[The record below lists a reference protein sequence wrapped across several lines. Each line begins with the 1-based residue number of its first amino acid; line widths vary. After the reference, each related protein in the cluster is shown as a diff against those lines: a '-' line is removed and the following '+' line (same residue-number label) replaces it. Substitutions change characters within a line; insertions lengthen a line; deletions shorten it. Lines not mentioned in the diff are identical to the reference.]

1 MKESIGNRITK
12 YRKAKGIT
20 QEELAN
26 KLGLS
31 PQAISKWECDA
42 SCPDISLLPDLCR
55 ELGITTDELLTGNS
69 NEVKLVPSE
78 QRKKLDELTLRIR
91 MDTHDGDRLRVN
103 LPMGLVKVSLEM
115 GVEITPG
122 INSSDAMKNMNWDQI
137 VSMAEKGIIG
147 KIVEMETGD
156 GDIIEMVIE

>member
-12 YRKAKGIT
+12 YRKAQGLT
-20 QEELAN
+20 QEELAT

-31 PQAISKWECDA
+31 SQAISKWECDT
-42 SCPDISLLPDLCR
+42 SCPDISLLPDLCK
-55 ELGITTDELLTGNS
+55 ELGITADELLTGNS

-78 QRKKLDELTLRIR
+78 QRKKLEDLTLRI
-91 MDTHDGDRLRVN
+91 
-103 LPMGLVKVSLEM
+103 LEM

-122 INSSDAMKNMNWDQI
+122 VNSCDALKNMDWSQI
-137 VSMAEKGIIG
+137 VTMAEKGAIG

-156 GDIIEMVIE
+156 GDTIEVVIE

>member
-12 YRKAKGIT
+12 YRKAQGVT
-20 QEELAN
+20 QEELAT

-31 PQAISKWECDA
+31 SQAISKWECDT
-42 SCPDISLLPDLCR
+42 SCPDISLLPALCK
-55 ELGITTDELLTGNS
+55 ELGITVDELLTGNS

-78 QRKKLDELTLRIR
+78 QRKKLEDLTLRIR
-91 MDTHDGDRLRVN
+91 MDTNDGDKLRVN
-103 LPMGLVKVSLEM
+103 LPMLLVKLSLEM

-122 INSSDAMKNMNWDQI
+122 INSFDAMKNMDWSQI
-137 VSMAEKGIIG
+137 VTMAEKGTIG

-156 GDIIEMVIE
+156 GDTIEVVIE

>member
-12 YRKAKGIT
+12 YRKAQGLT
-20 QEELAN
+20 QEELAT

-31 PQAISKWECDA
+31 SQAISKWECDT
-42 SCPDISLLPDLCR
+42 SCPDISLLPDLCK
-55 ELGITTDELLTGNS
+55 ELDITVDELLTGNS

-78 QRKKLDELTLRIR
+78 QRKKLEDLTLRIR
-91 MDTHDGDRLRVN
+91 MDTNDGDRLRVN
-103 LPMGLVKVSLEM
+103 LPMLLVKLSLEM

-122 INSSDAMKNMNWDQI
+122 INSFDAMKNMDWSQI
-137 VSMAEKGIIG
+137 VTMAEKGTIG

-156 GDIIEMVIE
+156 GDTIEVVIE